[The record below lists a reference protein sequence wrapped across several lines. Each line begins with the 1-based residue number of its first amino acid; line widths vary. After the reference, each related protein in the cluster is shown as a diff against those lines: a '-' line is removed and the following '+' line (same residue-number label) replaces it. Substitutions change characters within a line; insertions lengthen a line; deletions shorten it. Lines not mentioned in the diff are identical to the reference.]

1 MGIVEKQSVRNTILS
16 YLGVIIGYVNVVLL
30 FPAFFT
36 TEQFGLVQLL
46 ISASVIYAQ
55 LSQVGIVN
63 AITRFFPFFRTSD
76 KKHNGFITII
86 ISVLLSGFALTTL
99 LYIVFKPL
107 IVEAYKDNS
116 SLFLDYYYFLIP
128 LSMVT
133 VFFNVLEALAR
144 AIFRTVFSTLM
155 REVGI
160 RIFTTIFILIYSLKL
175 IDFNTFVYSYL
186 ISYFLCALLILIQL
200 FISKEYYFYLN
211 FSYIKK
217 DKLIEI
223 LKYGGFTLL
232 SSASLLIGTR
242 VDGLILGSMINLS
255 IVGVY
260 FTFLYIA
267 TVINVPNRSLAK
279 ITVPIIANLWK
290 EKNIKEINAIY
301 KKTSLI
307 LLSIGMLIYI
317 GIVVNEKNLL
327 YMLRNKP
334 EFIDNFI
341 IFYLIGLAYVFDAA
355 FSLSSEV
362 ISNSPNYKYDS
373 LFNFILLVSSVLFN
387 ILFISLYGSI
397 GAALAILV
405 SYTLFNTLKLIFLK
419 RKYNISILSLKH
431 LIVLITGAFVYII
444 GISIPFMINLVV
456 DILIRSIII
465 SIIFLSIIYFLKISE
480 DINSK
485 IDQYLNLV
493 LFFRKNVR

>member
-1 MGIVEKQSVRNTILS
+1 MGIVEKQGVRNTVLS

-36 TEQFGLVQLL
+36 TEQFGLIQLL

-55 LSQVGIVN
+55 LSQLGIVN
-63 AITRFFPFFRTSD
+63 AITRFFPFFKTPDR
-76 KKHNGFITII
+76 KHNGFVSII
-86 ISVLLSGFALTTL
+86 VSILLSGFVLTTIL
-99 LYIVFKPL
+99 FIVFKPL
-107 IVEAYKDNS
+107 IVEAYKENS

-128 LSMVT
+128 LSLVIIL
-133 VFFNVLEALAR
+133 FNVLEALAR
-144 AIFRTVFSTLM
+144 AIFRTVFSTLL

-160 RIFTTIFILIYSLKL
+160 RILTTVFIFIYVFKL
-175 IDFNTFVYSYL
+175 IDFNIFVYSYL
-186 ISYFLCALLILIQL
+186 FSYFFSAILILAQL
-200 FISKEYYFYLN
+200 IISREYSLRLN
-211 FSYIKK
+211 FESVKK
-217 DKLIEI
+217 EKLKDI

-290 EKNIKEINAIY
+290 EKNIQEINNLY

-307 LLSIGMLIYI
+307 LLSIGLLIYI

-334 EFIDNFI
+334 EFKDNFI
-341 IFYLIGLAYVFDAA
+341 LFYIIGFAYVFDAA
-355 FSLSSEV
+355 FSLSSEI
-362 ISNSPNYKYDS
+362 ISNSPNYKYES
-373 LFNFILLVSSVLFN
+373 LFNIILLLSSVVFN

-397 GAALAILV
+397 GAAISILV
-405 SYTLFNTLKLIFLK
+405 SYTFFNAMKLFFLK
-419 RKYNISILSLKH
+419 KKFNISILCLKH
-431 LIVLITGAFVYII
+431 LVVVITGIIVYVI
-444 GISIPFMINLVV
+444 GISIPFIVNLIL
-456 DILIRSIII
+456 DILIRSAIVA
-465 SIIFLSIIYFLKISE
+465 FLYLFVIYILKISE
-480 DINSK
+480 DINAK
-485 IDQYLNLV
+485 IEQYLSFV
-493 LFFRKNVR
+493 FRFKLKGQ